1 MLCIVRI
8 YREIHNAHYRDLS
21 DELSW
26 KMSWF
31 GLDHWKTP
39 NVFDVMASMLTSSG
53 FKSLSGKTKDHG
65 ISIFC
70 FSAKHTQNQNNYSST
85 IKIQGARVV
94 QWVRSLDLTAHT
106 SLSPIRRGFA
116 PSFVSYKKGCT
127 QLAAASDKVYQ
138 LLAQGRWFSPGTTAS
153 STTKTGRH
161 DIAEILLKVA
171 LNTKNSN
178 SNSYKNP
185 TKQCRHDQ
193 NVTCPYHDWYN

>member
-39 NVFDVMASMLTSSG
+39 
-53 FKSLSGKTKDHG
+53 
-65 ISIFC
+65 
-70 FSAKHTQNQNNYSST
+70 
-85 IKIQGARVV
+85 
-94 QWVRSLDLTAHT
+94 
-106 SLSPIRRGFA
+106 
-116 PSFVSYKKGCT
+116 
-127 QLAAASDKVYQ
+127 KVYQ
-138 LLAQGRWFSPGTTAS
+138 LLAQGRWFSQGTTAS

-178 SNSYKNP
+178 SYSYKNP

-193 NVTCPYHDWYN
+193 NVTCPYHDWYNWKMSHLVLYNNHSLTPHSFFWKCLMLLSKISFVVIVLCYKVNMMIIFIVCSLNPNELLVYWIRTRIYKKKKIRVFMLV